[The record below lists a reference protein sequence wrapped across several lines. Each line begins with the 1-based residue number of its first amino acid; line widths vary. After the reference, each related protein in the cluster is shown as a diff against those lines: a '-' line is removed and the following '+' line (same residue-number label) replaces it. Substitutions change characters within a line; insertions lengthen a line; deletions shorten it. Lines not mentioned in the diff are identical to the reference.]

1 MDIKDLLNNR
11 QQLANELASEFCVIN
26 GAFIPLSEVEKMG
39 YDEFSLRSKINM
51 PLKLYKYFP
60 NKETKN
66 EKEELVN
73 YSLQALKNN
82 TVYMQSPSKF
92 DDVYD
97 SDVNIDYYEY
107 HKYRLIEYCRRCGI
121 DVDKDKSIEEIG
133 TVFLQAILQSYD
145 KHKDFNHIF
154 TIEPCTETERLSNEV
169 FQNRV
174 IVGLSET
181 PDISVVV
188 SNIIS
193 QEFQEYVKELQDTF
207 RVSCFATNPFSQLM
221 WGGAYADC
229 HNGFCVEY
237 TVLPED
243 KKYQEIFLNLFPMI
257 YCKNRPD
264 MTRRLVN
271 CKDNIKSKD
280 YLWDIYFHGVLRKSI
295 DWSFQNE
302 WRLIMPL
309 KEKNDDKYNIDFFP
323 ITKVFL
329 GNRMKKEKRKEI
341 IDFCNSKHIPYVG
354 VKRNS
359 NTFEMQACEMKCEE
373 CQKYRNTK

>member
-1 MDIKDLLNNR
+1 MDIQELLNNR
-11 QQLANELASEFCVIN
+11 QQLANELSSEFCVIN
-26 GAFIPLSEVEKMG
+26 GDLILLSEVEKMG
-39 YDEFSLRSKINM
+39 YDEFLLRSKINM

-97 SDVNIDYYEY
+97 SDVNIDYFEY

-121 DVDKDKSIEEIG
+121 DIGDDKSTEEIG
-133 TVFLQAILQSYD
+133 KEFLQAILQSYD
-145 KHKDFNHIF
+145 KYKDFNHIF
-154 TIEPCTETERLSNEV
+154 TMKPNCETEKLSNEL
-169 FQNRV
+169 FQ
-174 IVGLSET
+174 IKVGIALT
-181 PDISVVV
+181 NNPDIGLAV

-193 QEFQEYVKELQDTF
+193 QEYEEYVKELQNTF
-207 RVSCFATNPFSQLM
+207 RVSCFATTPFSQLM

-237 TVLPED
+237 TILPED
-243 KKYQEIFLNLFPMI
+243 KKYQDVFFNLFPMI

-264 MTRRLVN
+264 MTMRIVN
-271 CKDNIKSKD
+271 WKDSVKSKD

-295 DWSFQNE
+295 DWAFQNE

-309 KEKNDDKYNIDFFP
+309 KEKSDDKYNINFFP

-373 CQKYRNTK
+373 CYKYRNTK